1 MTDKSFKE
9 KLSVESKLRE
19 SIMEDTL
26 RSLEDYKTK
35 QIKEEKKQEQYR
47 IAEIKYKTT
56 INELNDYINIYKK
69 KLEELNQ
76 KIEGLESEI
85 LSLKKKNLK
94 YDTDMTAFKSILD
107 LFVKEYG
114 IDKIVE
120 ITNIEKK
127 KIESYIGEK

>member
-9 KLSVESKLRE
+9 KLSEESKLRE

-69 KLEELNQ
+69 KLSYS
-76 KIEGLESEI
+76 KSC
-85 LSLKKKNLK
+85 LSLPIDYEKN
-94 YDTDMTAFKSILD
+94 
-107 LFVKEYG
+107 YG
-114 IDKIVE
+114 ILCNKAFLGCPKKTTD
-120 ITNIEKK
+120 ITKNKLQ
-127 KIESYIGEK
+127 IESMRNK